1 MSVCLHS
8 DRLELMHSGGVT
20 VLYTRPEPTLA
31 ALKTARRLMREH
43 GAPVRLIVMLPV
55 PYPLPL
61 ASPPV
66 PLEFTERQI
75 HQLVSQASVET
86 KIELY
91 LCRDRRE
98 ALRDFLKPGSLV
110 VLGGDRRRWWGNPEQ
125 RLARWLQENGHSVVL
140 AAQEED
146 GDRRALFSNVLQF
159 RMPNSSH

>member
-1 MSVCLHS
+1 MPVG
-8 DRLELMHSGGVT
+8 EVT
-20 VLYTRPEPTLA
+20 VLFTTSKPTLA
-31 ALKTARRLMREH
+31 ALRTARRLVREH

-66 PLEFTERQI
+66 PLGFTERQI
-75 HQLVSQASVET
+75 RGFVSQSPVAT
-86 KIELY
+86 KVELY

-110 VLGGDRRRWWGNPEQ
+110 VLGGERRWWGGGRER
-125 RLARWLQENGHSVVL
+125 RLARWLQSNGHSVVL
-140 AAQEED
+140 AAPDEETNEK
-146 GDRRALFSNVLQF
+146 ALFNNVLQF